1 MKEILEIMENDA
13 RIGIDE
19 IAAMTGIPES
29 QVKKAIKEAEE
40 KGIIRKYKTVI
51 DWEKFGEEYVYAIVE
66 LKVSPERS
74 TGYDAIA
81 KRIAKFPEVISVRLV
96 SGDHDLSLLVK
107 GRTMKDVAFFVAEK
121 VAPLERVQSTE
132 THFILKTYKQDGD
145 IFYEKEESK
154 RLAITP

>member
-13 RIGIDE
+13 RVSVDE
-19 IAAMTGIPES
+19 IATMTGIPES
-29 QVKKAIKEAEE
+29 QVKKSIKEAEE

-51 DWEKFGEEYVYAIVE
+51 DWDKVGEEYVYAIVE
-66 LKVSPERS
+66 LKVLPERGA
-74 TGYDAIA
+74 GYDAIA
-81 KRIAKFPEVISVRLV
+81 ERVAKFPEVISVRLV

-121 VAPLERVQSTE
+121 IAPLERIQGTI